1 MGRLIIAF
9 GLVFE
14 MPLVIFFLTKLGLV
28 TPKFLWQKMRYAIVL
43 FLILSA
49 IITPPDLFTQVV
61 LAGPLVVL
69 YLFSILLSMVAVKG
83 SAKKKAAA

>member
-1 MGRLIIAF
+1 
-9 GLVFE
+9 

-43 FLILSA
+43 FLVMSA

-69 YLFSILLSMVAVKG
+69 YLFSILLSTVALNR